1 MIEKSLKKTKRTPM
15 DRNATELSLEAAA
28 LRLLKKNGVLAGLNL
43 REVAEE
49 AGVNR
54 GLVYHYF
61 GSRQHLLRSALRRDT
76 KKWLGKDVSLPN
88 LPFRQRIVQMFR
100 GLSGHEATIRL
111 ATLLTLDGV
120 DSPRFSPLKKRRLA
134 DFKQDI
140 KDGEIEPDTDLE
152 ALLVVIAALGN
163 GYMTSRRGLGKEFR
177 IPLKE
182 LDERVYAIL
191 DRMFSVFERDQKHV
205 DH

>member
-1 MIEKSLKKTKRTPM
+1 M

-28 LRLLKKNGVLAGLNL
+28 LRLLKKNGILAGLNL

-54 GLVYHYF
+54 GLVYHYY

-76 KKWLGKDVSLPN
+76 KKWLGKDVSVPR

-100 GLSGHEATIRL
+100 SLSGHESTIKL

-120 DSPRFSPLKKRRLA
+120 DAPRFSPLKKRRLT
-134 DFKQDI
+134 DFEQDI
-140 KDGEIEPDTDLE
+140 REGEIESDTDLE

-163 GYMTSRRGLGKEFR
+163 GYMTSRRGLGKEFG
-177 IPLKE
+177 ISLKE

-191 DRMFSVFERDQKHV
+191 DKMFSAFERDKEPINQ
-205 DH
+205 